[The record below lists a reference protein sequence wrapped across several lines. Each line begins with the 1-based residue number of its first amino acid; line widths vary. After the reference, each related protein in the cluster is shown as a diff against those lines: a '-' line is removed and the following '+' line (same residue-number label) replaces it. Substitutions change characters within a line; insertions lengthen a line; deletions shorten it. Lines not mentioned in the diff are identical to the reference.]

1 LRPLSAVVVE
11 MIFGARTALCADE
24 TENRYLNEL
33 VKERIEKEK
42 AQLELAYA
50 REKMAYEARIKE
62 LELANLRMH
71 LELERLRNQ
80 RADSPCRKRASTS
93 EKVAAVSAF
102 SPYNDQQR
110 RLQPTVWNEAERLD
124 IIQFFRSHRTHS
136 TQATIDYAYQTYHKT
151 LATST
156 LSGWKLR
163 CP

>member
-1 LRPLSAVVVE
+1 
-11 MIFGARTALCADE
+11 MIFGARKASCADE
-24 TENRYLNEL
+24 MENKYLNEL
-33 VKERIEKEK
+33 VKERVEKEK

-50 REKMAYEARIKE
+50 REKMVYEARIKD

-80 RADSPCRKRASTS
+80 RAASPQRKRASTS
-93 EKVAAVSAF
+93 EKVAVVSAF
-102 SPYNDQQR
+102 SPYEQQH
-110 RLQPTVWNEAERLD
+110 RLQPTVWTEAERLD
-124 IIQFFRSHRTHS
+124 IIHFFRSHKTHS

-163 CP
+163 CS

>member
-1 LRPLSAVVVE
+1 
-11 MIFGARTALCADE
+11 MIFGARKALCADE

-33 VKERIEKEK
+33 AMERVEKEK

-102 SPYNDQQR
+102 SPYNEQPR
-110 RLQPTVWNEAERLD
+110 RLQPTVWTEAERLD

-136 TQATIDYAYQTYHKT
+136 TQATIAYAYQTYHKT

-163 CP
+163 CA

>member
-1 LRPLSAVVVE
+1 LGPLSAVVVV

-50 REKMAYEARIKE
+50 REKMAYEARIKD

-80 RADSPCRKRASTS
+80 RADSPCRKRASTA
-93 EKVAAVSAF
+93 EKVAVSAF
-102 SPYNDQQR
+102 SPYEQR
-110 RLQPTVWNEAERLD
+110 RLQPTVWTEAERLD

-136 TQATIDYAYQTYHKT
+136 TQATIDYAFQTYHKT

-163 CP
+163 CA